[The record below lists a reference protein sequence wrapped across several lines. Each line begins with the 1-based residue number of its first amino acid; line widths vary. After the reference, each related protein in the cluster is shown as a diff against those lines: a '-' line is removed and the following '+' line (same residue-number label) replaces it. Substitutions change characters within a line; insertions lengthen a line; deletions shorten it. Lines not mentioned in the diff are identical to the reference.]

1 MTLEALYYVSQIVAV
16 LAILGSLIFVGIQ
29 IRQNTKQ
36 ARAAAA
42 QSVYENYASWY
53 MFAGESVE
61 RARIGMKALKD
72 PDSLS
77 DEENAIFMGGLLA
90 QFSYLQSA
98 FFLWQDG
105 SLKDEVWRSM
115 EATVT
120 TILTTS
126 GGKAFWKRRR
136 FSFTEAF
143 CVHIE
148 TNALNRPLPEGM
160 RPWST
165 PDKPTEQSTEE
176 PDA

>member
-1 MTLEALYYVSQIVAV
+1 MSLETIYYLSQIVAV
-16 LAILGSLIFVGIQ
+16 LAILGSLIFVGVQ
-29 IRQNTKQ
+29 IRQHTKQ

-53 MFAGESVE
+53 MFSGESME
-61 RARIGMKALKD
+61 RARIGVKALKD
-72 PDSLS
+72 LDSLS
-77 DEENAIFMGGLLA
+77 DEENVIFMGTMMA
-90 QFSYLQSA
+90 QFAYLQSA
-98 FFLWQDG
+98 FYLWQDG

-120 TILTTS
+120 TVLTAS

-160 RPWST
+160 RPWVT
-165 PDKPTEQSTEE
+165 PDKPTEQSTEG
-176 PDA
+176 PGA